1 MRASGALVAAILW
14 GLSSPAQAPVAAPE
28 LVVQIGSVAP
38 QSAVNYSSDGRW
50 IATAREEAVTI
61 WEASTGHVWSSL
73 LLHSGPVRALS
84 FSPDSRWLASGGDDH
99 SVIIWDIATRRVV
112 RRVTTGNERVGAV
125 AFSPDGTHLI
135 AGTGRT
141 GVVPAGGAEDSSPY
155 IWDTTSW
162 ETSRL
167 TPPHHGAVDAVQ
179 FSRNGKYIATGGQDG
194 AVVLWDA
201 VTRRPFRVLKTG
213 RISALSFNS
222 DGQML
227 ATIYGTEIR
236 IWNLGGGAPR
246 VLIQPAG
253 IHAGKPGPSDVRF
266 SPDGRWLAAAN
277 GAGDIQV
284 WDTATY
290 QQAVSLQG
298 FPKMAF
304 SPDSSRLLA
313 QEIRRTSIFEIASG
327 REVASLGGVA
337 DPAGLLAATQDG
349 KWLATGH
356 RIGGLRLWDTG
367 TGRQARV
374 IGSNYSR
381 ITAATFSPD
390 GHTLAASTYDGDV
403 IFWRLPDGV
412 EIRKVHHEGH
422 VTALAFDPN
431 GRWLAS
437 AAYSLDGPRDTRT
450 APIKVWD
457 SATGREVHLLFGH
470 TSMVG
475 ALAFAPDGKLLA
487 SGSRHSGNSEDG
499 AILIWDLQ
507 TWRESRRLPGHAG
520 GVVSLAFSP
529 DSRRLVSAGGFNS
542 DDVDSTE
549 RIWDVATGA
558 QLWARSRP
566 GGGVWAVAF
575 SPDGRW
581 IAGGGW
587 DGSLQLSDASGQLA
601 KVIRAHNSR
610 VESVAFTSGGRLLVS
625 TSYADSTRVW
635 DPATGRLLAVLAT
648 RGDSA
653 DWLVASPN
661 GLFDG
666 SSGGVQDLAVWR
678 IGLRTYSPDRFFTD
692 YYSPGLLTRLFA
704 GERPE
709 PSRQV
714 AVLHPAPDVHITEP
728 RTGAEFSQS
737 PVTVRV
743 EATDTGGGLRE
754 VRLYNNGKLVSQRDA
769 GTGHNPAFTFT
780 VDLAAGSNHLSAIAT
795 NAERTESPAAMV
807 EAVFRPPAPRGRPVL
822 WVLAVGINQ
831 YEDSRFTLRYA
842 RPDAEAIADFFQRHR
857 AERLFSDARVV
868 RRLDRDATR
877 AGIKQALAQIADQA
891 KPEDVM
897 LIYLAGH
904 GTVLGEQF
912 YFLSEEMRSGIGA
925 DDEAAVRRYGLPA
938 SEFGDAL
945 RAAKAQ
951 KQILV
956 IDACQAGGAL
966 TQIAKL
972 MLTRGLRESEQMDRA
987 TQMLARAAGTHLIAA
1002 ATEKQYAVEVP
1013 ELGHGLLT
1021 SALLTGLGEK
1031 GSPEAAASAD
1041 GTVTI
1046 LGLLQY
1052 VNRVV
1057 PEWTERYH
1065 AGNKQYPVSNTNGMD
1080 FPLWAK

>member
-1 MRASGALVAAILW
+1 
-14 GLSSPAQAPVAAPE
+14 
-28 LVVQIGSVAP
+28 
-38 QSAVNYSSDGRW
+38 
-50 IATAREEAVTI
+50 
-61 WEASTGHVWSSL
+61 
-73 LLHSGPVRALS
+73 VRALS
-84 FSPDSRWLASGGDDH
+84 FSPDSRWLATGGDDH
-99 SVIIWDIATRRVV
+99 SVIIWEIAALRII
-112 RRVTTGNERVGAV
+112 RRVTTGNESVGAV
-125 AFSPDGTHLI
+125 AFSPDGRQLL
-135 AGTGRT
+135 AGTGKS
-141 GVVPAGGAEDSSPY
+141 GVLRRVNGVPTEVVEDCSPY
-155 IWDTTSW
+155 IWDTAIW
-162 ETSRL
+162 VASRL
-167 TPPHHGAVDAVQ
+167 TPPHHGAVEALQ
-179 FSRNGKYIATGGQDG
+179 FNKSGKYLATAGQDG
-194 AVVLWDA
+194 DVALWEA
-201 VTRRPFRVLKTG
+201 GTLRQVRRWKSHDSHVSG
-213 RISALSFNS
+213 LSFSPN
-222 DGQML
+222 GQML
-227 ATIYGTEIR
+227 ATISGTEIR
-236 IWNLGGGAPR
+236 IWNLDGGELR
-246 VLIQPAG
+246 MLIQPG
-253 IHAGKPGPSDVRF
+253 IRPTRPWLSDVRF

-277 GAGDIQV
+277 GAANVQV
-284 WDTATY
+284 WDTTTY
-290 QQAVSLQG
+290 QHTVSLQG
-298 FPKMAF
+298 FPKMVF

-313 QEIRRTSIFEIASG
+313 QEYSWTSIVETATG
-327 REVASLGGVA
+327 RKVAALGGVA
-337 DPAGLLAATQDG
+337 DTAGLLAATQDG
-349 KWLATGH
+349 KWLATGS
-356 RIGGLRLWDTG
+356 RIVQGLKLWDTG
-367 TGRQARV
+367 TGRQTRV
-374 IGSNYSR
+374 LGSNYSM
-381 ITAATFSPD
+381 ITAAAFSPD
-390 GHTLAASTYDGDV
+390 GNTLAAGTFDGDI
-403 IFWRLPDGV
+403 IFWRIPDGV

-422 VTALAFDPN
+422 VTALAFGPD

-437 AAYSLDGPRDTRT
+437 AVNPRDPREGPRDAR
-450 APIKVWD
+450 AVVPIKVWEG
-457 SATGREVHLLFGH
+457 ATGREAHVLAGH
-470 TSMVG
+470 TGLVT
-475 ALAFAPDGKLLA
+475 ALAFAPDGKTLA
-487 SGSRHSGNSEDG
+487 SGGGYNGSNDG

-507 TWRESRRLPGHAG
+507 AWRESRRLPGHARE
-520 GVVSLAFSP
+520 VVSLAFSP
-529 DSRRLVSAGGFNS
+529 DSRKLVSAGGYS

-566 GGGVWAVAF
+566 GGGVYSVAF

-587 DGSLQLSDASGQLA
+587 DGSLQLSDASGQPA
-601 KVIRAHNSR
+601 KVIRAHNAR
-610 VESVAFTSGGRLLVS
+610 VESVAFTSGSRLLVS

-648 RGDSA
+648 RRDSA

-666 SSGGVQDLAVWR
+666 SSRGVQDLAVWR
-678 IGLRTYSPDRFFTD
+678 LGLRTYSPDRFFTD

-704 GERPE
+704 GKPPDPPRPIG
-709 PSRQV
+709 
-714 AVLHPAPDVHITEP
+714 VLQPAPDVHITEP
-728 RTGAEFSQS
+728 RNGAEFSQS
-737 PVTVRV
+737 PITVRV

-769 GTGHNPAFTFT
+769 GPGHNPTFTFT
-780 VDLAAGSNHLSAIAT
+780 VDLAAGSNHLSAIAA
-795 NAERTESPAAMV
+795 NAEHTESPAAMV
-807 EAVFRPPAPRGRPVL
+807 EAVFKPPAQRGRPVL

-842 RPDAEAIADFFQRHR
+842 RPDAEAIANFFERHR

-868 RRLDRDATR
+868 RRLDREATR

-904 GTVLGEQF
+904 GTVLDEQF
-912 YFLSEEMRSGIGA
+912 YFLSEEMRRDMGA
-925 DDEAAVRRYGLPA
+925 DEEAAVRRYGLPA

-945 RAAKAQ
+945 RATKAQ

-972 MLTRGLRESEQMDRA
+972 MLTRGLREAEQMDRA

-1031 GSPEAAASAD
+1031 GRPEAAASAD

-1057 PEWTERYH
+1057 PEWTEKYH